1 MECIILSPPLQKEK
15 GQAVKLKNYHI
26 AFGIWEGELYKL
38 IQFILVYY
46 QNIH

>member
-26 AFGIWEGELYKL
+26 AFGIWEGEFTAVQNKL
-38 IQFILVYY
+38 GT
-46 QNIH
+46 